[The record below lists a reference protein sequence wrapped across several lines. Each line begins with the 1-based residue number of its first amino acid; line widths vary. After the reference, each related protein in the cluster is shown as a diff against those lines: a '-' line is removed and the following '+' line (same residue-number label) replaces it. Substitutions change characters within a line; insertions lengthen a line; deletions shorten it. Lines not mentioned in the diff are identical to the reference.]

1 MTPITNELIA
11 EIIRRL
17 VASLHPE
24 EMILFGSYAW
34 GTPHQYSDLDL
45 CVIFDD
51 DIPEF
56 DRIEWGVR
64 ALNAL
69 DDLLVDVDVL
79 IKTRLDVETFKTV
92 PASLTRKIVEKGK
105 LLYGQGKTYFDTVLV
120 EKSPA

>member
-17 VASLHPE
+17 VASLNPE
-24 EMILFGSYAW
+24 EIILFGSYAW
-34 GTPHQYSDLDL
+34 GAPHQYSDLDL

-64 ALNAL
+64 ALNVL
-69 DDLLVDVDVL
+69 DDLLVDVDIL

-105 LLYGQGKTYFDTVLV
+105 LLYGQGKAHFDTVLV